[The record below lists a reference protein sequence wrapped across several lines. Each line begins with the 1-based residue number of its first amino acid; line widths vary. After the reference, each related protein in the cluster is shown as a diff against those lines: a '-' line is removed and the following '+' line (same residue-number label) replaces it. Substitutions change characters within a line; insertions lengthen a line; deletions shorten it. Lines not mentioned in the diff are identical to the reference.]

1 VENANVDAPVLPH
14 VSVENAVNLT
24 DLVVRLEKLASDL
37 DETLSVRKPIKPR
50 KTAASQYIA
59 KSPRLRARFN

>member
-1 VENANVDAPVLPH
+1 